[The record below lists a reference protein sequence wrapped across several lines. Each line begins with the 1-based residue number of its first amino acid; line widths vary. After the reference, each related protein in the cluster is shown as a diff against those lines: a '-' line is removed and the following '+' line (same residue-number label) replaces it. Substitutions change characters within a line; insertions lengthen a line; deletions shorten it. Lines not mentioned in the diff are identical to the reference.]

1 MRAASFVVVAALAL
15 SGTHRALAESRCMA
29 QSPAH
34 TVALVELYTSEG
46 CDSCPPADRWLGRI
60 GESGIGTEAAVP
72 LSLHVDYWD
81 QLGWKDRFADARYSE
96 RQRELS
102 RLAGSRTIY
111 TPEIF
116 VGLHEMRAWSSAAQ
130 FRQVVKD
137 INARPARADIRLEL
151 EPRSAAKLPLKAEF
165 ALKPGA
171 AVGQP
176 HAYVAL
182 YENRLSTDVKA
193 GENRGVTLRHEY
205 VVREWLGPIE
215 LRGGKASYASTVA
228 LDLQWKTADLGV
240 AAFVQ
245 DFGSGQ
251 MLQAVALPL
260 CR

>member
-1 MRAASFVVVAALAL
+1 MKGLLVLAAAL
-15 SGTHRALAESRCMA
+15 LAHPAWAGSACTA

-46 CDSCPPADRWLGRI
+46 CDSCPPADRWLSRVGEI
-60 GESGIGTEAAVP
+60 GISGGALVA

-81 QLGWKDRFADARYSE
+81 RLGWPDRFAHARYSE
-96 RQRELS
+96 RQGELS
-102 RLAGSRTIY
+102 RLARSHTIY
-111 TPEIF
+111 TPEVF
-116 VGLHEMRAWSSAAQ
+116 VGLREVRAWGSPAQ
-130 FRQVVKD
+130 FRQAVKD
-137 INARPARADIRLEL
+137 INAKPALADIRLAL
-151 EPRSAAKLPLKAEF
+151 EPASAAKLPVKAEF

-176 HAYVAL
+176 QAYVAL
-182 YENRLSTDVKA
+182 YENRLSTDVTA

-228 LDLQWKTADLGV
+228 LDPQWKTADLGV

-245 DFGSGQ
+245 DFASGQ
-251 MLQAVALPL
+251 ILQAVALPL